1 MKSLLQKQHLKST
14 TDCRIMKKD
23 VLLGPNFFF
32 SFSLLHAARI
42 SPCRFID
49 PLHSIQFLA
58 LARVLL
64 LQTRLTRPI
73 DFAGLKTLFSL
84 LFSFDLHV
92 SIRSQRSICP
102 LVRM

>member
-1 MKSLLQKQHLKST
+1 
-14 TDCRIMKKD
+14 MKKD
-23 VLLGPNFFF
+23 VLLAQKLFF
-32 SFSLLHAARI
+32 SYSLLHAARI

-64 LQTRLTRPI
+64 LQTHLTRPI
-73 DFAGLKTLFSL
+73 DFAGLKDFSSLFP
-84 LFSFDLHV
+84 LFPLTYMYPYAVNVPFV
-92 SIRSQRSICP
+92 RS